1 MIYFIIVVA
10 KKSMSSQVFQK
21 LHLEPFK
28 ALPLLN
34 GGQRQTIAALYWP
47 DTPNLDDSTSHIV
60 PLPDGDKLVLIEN
73 RPATW
78 QHGDRIVL
86 MLHGLTGSARSKY
99 LLRMTK
105 KLTNDGYLV
114 MRMNLRG
121 CGQGLGLARHLYHSG
136 RSEDSRAAIL
146 WLQQYFPDS
155 PVTLIGFS
163 LGANIVLKMAG
174 EDGENPTGELDSIVA
189 VSPPLDLEAS
199 VKLLIHKKNKLF
211 NDFFVK
217 CLLRDIGVLHDTFPD
232 LPKPTFPK
240 QLNVFQFDDMYTAPR
255 SGFKDAKDYYTQ
267 SSSKHFIHNI
277 TVPTFILYAKD
288 DPVIARR
295 TFLHLP
301 HKPNFDTIITARG
314 GHVGWMGHTG
324 KFAQYRW
331 MDKAVVNWVKGLK
344 SI

>member
-1 MIYFIIVVA
+1 MPYRIL
-10 KKSMSSQVFQK
+10 SK
-21 LHLEPFK
+21 LDLAPFK

-34 GGQRQTIAALYWP
+34 SGQRQTIAALYWP
-47 DTPNLDDSTSHIV
+47 DIPNLDDSTSHIV
-60 PLPDGDKLVLIEN
+60 PLPDGDKLVVIEN

-78 QHGDRIVL
+78 QRGDRIVL

-99 LLRMTK
+99 LLRIAD
-105 KLTNDGYLV
+105 KLTKAGYLV

-121 CGQGLGLARHLYHSG
+121 CGQGVGLARHLYHSG

-146 WLQQYFPDS
+146 WIKQHFPDS

-163 LGANIVLKMAG
+163 LGANIALKMAG
-174 EDGENPTGELDSIVA
+174 EDGAKPSGNMDSVIA

-199 VKLLIHKKNKLF
+199 VKLLIHKKNRLF

-217 CLLRDIGVLHDTFPD
+217 CLMRDIEVLHQKFPD
-232 LPKPTFPK
+232 LEMPTFPSS
-240 QLNVFQFDDMYTAPR
+240 LNVYQFDDIYTAPR
-255 SGFKDAKDYYTQ
+255 SGFLNAKDYYTQ
-267 SSSKHFIHNI
+267 SSSKHFIDNI

-301 HKPNFDTIITARG
+301 HKENFDILITARG
-314 GHVGWMGHTG
+314 GHVGWMGQTDE
-324 KFAQYRW
+324 FARYRW
-331 MDKAVVNWVKGLK
+331 MDKAVVNWVKTLNPPKG
-344 SI
+344 

>member
-1 MIYFIIVVA
+1 M
-10 KKSMSSQVFQK
+10 
-21 LHLEPFK
+21 
-28 ALPLLN
+28 LN
-34 GGQRQTIAALYWP
+34 SGQRQTIAALYWP
-47 DTPNLDDSTSHIV
+47 DSPFLDDNTSHIV

-78 QHGDRIVL
+78 RQGDRIVL

-99 LLRMTK
+99 LLRIAN
-105 KLTNDGYLV
+105 KLNAEGFLV
-114 MRMNLRG
+114 IRMNLRG
-121 CGQGLGLARHLYHSG
+121 CGQGVGLARHLYHSG

-146 WLQQYFPDS
+146 WLQQHFPQS
-155 PVTLIGFS
+155 LVTLMGFS

-174 EDGENPTGELDSIVA
+174 EDGSSPTGNLDSAVA

-217 CLLRDIGVLHDTFPD
+217 CLLRDIKVLHDTFPD

-240 QLNVFQFDDMYTAPR
+240 PLNVYQFDDIYTAPR

-267 SSSKHFIHNI
+267 SSSKNFIADI
-277 TVPTFILYAKD
+277 TVPTLILYAKD

-301 HKPNFDTIITARG
+301 HKPHFDILITSKG

-324 KFAQYRW
+324 EFGHYRW
-331 MDKAVVNWVKGLK
+331 MDKAVVNWMKALK
-344 SI
+344 